1 MILHMKN
8 FLIPTTL
15 KDDTISA
22 VKSAINQ
29 AKNSDCEIILMMV
42 AETPDSFS
50 SSNFLR
56 EMRTGLTVSQ
66 EEVLDTCKYMI
77 GHTANCKIKI
87 HNQYGLSSPI
97 FRGIIEHFSVK
108 LVILTHSYKQETKRI
123 HQYLVQLAGNQ
134 KCPILH
140 LGNEHLKEEFTKALY
155 IESSSANMHVKD
167 VQQFLNEN
175 FSFEIVSQASK
186 TDDNYETLAPFL
198 SEAISKY
205 EIDLLVET
213 RKGEKIKFKKEKKQS
228 INEKLGLPVLS
239 IYEEMV

>member
-1 MILHMKN
+1 MKN

-15 KDDTISA
+15 KDDSISA
-22 VKSAINQ
+22 VKSAISQ
-29 AKNSDCEIILMMV
+29 AKNSDCEIVLIMV
-42 AETPDSFS
+42 SDTPDAFS

-56 EMRTGLTVSQ
+56 EMRTGLTKSQ
-66 EEVLDTCKYMI
+66 EEVLETCRYMI
-77 GHTANCKIKI
+77 DHTKNCKIKI

-97 FRGIIEHFSVK
+97 FRGIIEYFSVK

-140 LGNEHLKEEFTKALY
+140 LGHEKFKEDFTKALY
-155 IESSSANMHVKD
+155 IESSSTNIHVKD

-175 FSFEIVSQASK
+175 FSYEIVSQTSK
-186 TDDNYETLAPFL
+186 TDDDYENLAPLL

-213 RKGEKIKFKKEKKQS
+213 RKGEKIKFKKVKKQN

-239 IYEEMV
+239 LYEEMV